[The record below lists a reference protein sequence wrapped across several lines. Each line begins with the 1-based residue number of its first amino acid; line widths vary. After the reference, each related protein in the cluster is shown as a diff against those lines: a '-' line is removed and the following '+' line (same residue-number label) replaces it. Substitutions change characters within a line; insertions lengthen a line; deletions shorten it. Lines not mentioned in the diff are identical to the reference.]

1 MAGFSSSSRPISK
14 VVGAIEDHGFVILN
28 ALGPLGVAVFLTF
41 VVDWWSG
48 NSLGSVS
55 SFKEFLLALKFFVW
69 NPISGSIFFLLL
81 TLWGAVGQAKD
92 LRALKATND
101 SSAEE
106 IASLKL
112 ENEKLRREVLDRENR
127 LRTEIENNYV
137 LAEELIS
144 SFKKIAHLWT
154 CQIFNEMAFTV
165 KHRISIYYLD
175 ADKKNLVLLDR
186 FAKNHE
192 FNQPGR
198 PFFARNQGVIGKAW
212 AEGEYFE
219 KKIPIFNRKNTNYY
233 QYLEDNYGFSRDI
246 SSRLR
251 MKSCTIGGFAI
262 EDAHGHHIGVI
273 IFESQDQ
280 NDFDDSRLRDL
291 VKRENHRLVEFISD
305 ASSRDMR
312 PLPAQDDERSEGE
325 VDEQKVA

>member
-1 MAGFSSSSRPISK
+1 MAGFSSNSRPISK

-41 VVDWWSG
+41 VVDWW
-48 NSLGSVS
+48 NSNKLGTVS
-55 SFKEFLLALKFFVW
+55 SLEGFFLALKFFVW
-69 NPISGSIFFLLL
+69 NPISGSVLFLLL

-101 SSAEE
+101 SRAEE
-106 IASLKL
+106 ISSLKL
-112 ENEKLRREVLDRENR
+112 ENEQLRSEGLHRENR
-127 LRTEIENNYV
+127 LRTEVENNYL
-137 LAEELIS
+137 LAEELIN

-165 KHRISIYYLD
+165 KHRISIYYLNG
-175 ADKKNLVLLDR
+175 DKTNLVLLDR

-192 FNQPGR
+192 FNLPGR
-198 PFFARNQGVIGKAW
+198 PFFARNQGVIGKAL

-280 NDFDDSRLRDL
+280 NDFDDSKLREL

-305 ASSRDMR
+305 ASSRDIR
-312 PLPAQDDERSEGE
+312 PLPSQDDDRSDGE

>member
-1 MAGFSSSSRPISK
+1 MAGFSSNSRPISR
-14 VVGAIEDHGFVILN
+14 VVGVIEDHGFVILN

-41 VVDWWSG
+41 VVGWWED
-48 NSLGSVS
+48 NNLGSVS
-55 SFKEFLLALKFFVW
+55 SFNEFWLAIKFFLW
-69 NPISGSIFFLLL
+69 NPIVGSILFLLL
-81 TLWGAVGQAKD
+81 TLCGAVGQAKD
-92 LRALKATND
+92 LRALKVTND
-101 SSAEE
+101 SRTVE
-106 IASLKL
+106 IESLKQ
-112 ENEKLRREVLDRENR
+112 ENNKLRKEGLERENR
-127 LRTEIENNYV
+127 LRTEIENNYL
-137 LAEELIS
+137 LAEELIN

-154 CQIFNEMAFTV
+154 CQIFNELKFNV

-192 FNQPGR
+192 FNQSGR
-198 PFFARNQGVIGKAW
+198 PFFERNQGVIGKAW

-280 NDFDDSRLRDL
+280 NDFDDSRLREL

-312 PLPAQDDERSEGE
+312 RLPARDDERNEGE
-325 VDEQKVA
+325 FDEQKVA